1 MAGAAARMHEVWMN
15 CLRFCG
21 VMVRL
26 AMFAACGGK
35 SFCGV
40 TTCIENNHCFGTKR
54 WCSSGGDEFTVQFSL
69 VPMQWPVECF
79 AMISKGEIYC

>member
-35 SFCGV
+35 SFVGRLLASKIITDLPRKGGAV
-40 TTCIENNHCFGTKR
+40 PEEMSLRFSFLWYR
-54 WCSSGGDEFTVQFSL
+54 CSGQSSAL
-69 VPMQWPVECF
+69 P
-79 AMISKGEIYC
+79 